1 MAKIGHVFLVDD
13 DSDIRI
19 HLGNMLRQLGYAAS
33 EYSHAAE
40 FLNLAKPVS
49 PAVLVLDMRMP
60 LMSGIELQNSLLLR
74 GWHLPIIFMSGESQ
88 SQEII
93 DAMKNGAL
101 DFLWKPFSYK
111 QLIEVIDKGIQIDII
126 RTANKIRLDT
136 VATLYKELSE
146 REKDIF
152 ELIMLGHG
160 NKAIALT
167 TGLMS
172 DTVKKYRANIMG
184 KMQVDSF
191 TELLSLCKDFTIPK
205 THS

>member
-1 MAKIGHVFLVDD
+1 MATMVKNGHVFLVDD

-33 EYSHAAE
+33 EYSNATE
-40 FLNLAKPVS
+40 FLNSVKPVS

-60 LMSGIELQNSLLLR
+60 FMSGVELQNSLHSR

-88 SQEII
+88 NQEII

-111 QLIEVIDKGIQIDII
+111 QLIEVIDRGIHIDKV
-126 RTANKIRLDT
+126 R
-136 VATLYKELSE
+136 ATKKSHVDKVSNLFQELSE
-146 REKDIF
+146 KEKTMF
-152 ELIMLGHG
+152 KLILSGHS
-160 NKAIALT
+160 NKAIALS

-172 DTVKKYRANIMG
+172 DTVKKHRAQIFA
-184 KMQVDSF
+184 KMQVQSLA
-191 TELLSLCKDFTIPK
+191 ELIEFCNGFSIP
-205 THS
+205 